1 MSQGTER
8 LNPRKLISFLSGIL
22 NSDEVFLRRIISA
35 LYFSLF
41 NYWALKHYSKG
52 NRGNSP
58 LGDYFSLSSFTR
70 FLYKNGLDRATYTL
84 LVYRV
89 AADHYALNPTE
100 IVITDRQWKGKSAE
114 ISIDKRSVKIVLDA
128 AEQVLHFLER
138 Y

>member
-1 MSQGTER
+1 M
-8 LNPRKLISFLSGIL
+8 
-22 NSDEVFLRRIISA
+22 
-35 LYFSLF
+35 
-41 NYWALKHYSKG
+41 
-52 NRGNSP
+52 
-58 LGDYFSLSSFTR
+58 SSFTR